1 MNSIHQTVRLL
12 FPSFLLIVLIAI
24 PFSPTSL
31 AAGKHSNRAQARS
44 RQLPN
49 SKGPGARRSG
59 SYSAN
64 RARTAERRRA
74 EAIHRAEVAGLAA
87 IARQRAI
94 DQAMRDQVQSMI
106 ARDDISGENP
116 EIRRVAVNAL
126 GNHAGTVVVMNPQT
140 GQVYSIVNQQWG
152 LREGFKPCSTIKLV
166 TGLAGLNERV
176 IDPSNTSAI
185 SDSNRVDLT
194 HALAYSKNEYFQQ
207 VGGQV
212 GFSRMISYAR

>member
-1 MNSIHQTVRLL
+1 MPRLSSTDVPFRRKILPTQTCPLFAIGERNAFLKSEAPMNSIHQTVRLL

-49 SKGPGARRSG
+49 SKGPTARRSG

-64 RARTAERRRA
+64 RARAAERRRA
-74 EAIHRAEVAGLAA
+74 EAIHRAEVARLAA

-106 ARDDISGENP
+106 ARDDISGENT
-116 EIRRVAVNAL
+116 E
-126 GNHAGTVVVMNPQT
+126 
-140 GQVYSIVNQQWG
+140 
-152 LREGFKPCSTIKLV
+152 
-166 TGLAGLNERV
+166 
-176 IDPSNTSAI
+176 
-185 SDSNRVDLT
+185 
-194 HALAYSKNEYFQQ
+194 
-207 VGGQV
+207 
-212 GFSRMISYAR
+212 